1 MSYFE
6 IKNITV
12 EFGGVKALNNVSF
25 SVKQGEIF
33 TIIGPNGAGKSTL
46 FNVISRIYEPTR
58 IKKSKL
64 VKFFLKYTPGWL
76 FSWFIT
82 NKNKKNTE
90 NGKIYFN
97 NQDISK
103 KRPHQIAGLGIART
117 FQNLELF
124 ENATV
129 LQNLLLG
136 RHIYR
141 KSNLLNELFFT
152 PKVKKAELKNRLKVE
167 EVIDFLDLQ
176 HYRDT
181 IISGLPY
188 GVRKNVE
195 LARALC
201 TNPKLLLLDEP
212 SSGLTNEETIDLG
225 FWIKDIQSL
234 LNITVVMIEHDM
246 SFVNKVSDRIL
257 ALNYGEIIAAG
268 LPEEIKNSDKVKVAY
283 MGE

>member
-1 MSYFE
+1 MSLFE
-6 IKNITV
+6 VKNITV
-12 EFGGVKALNNVSF
+12 AFGGVKALNDVSF
-25 SVKQGEIF
+25 GVDKGEIF

-46 FNVISRIYEPTR
+46 FNVISRIYEP
-58 IKKSKL
+58 SK
-64 VKFFLKYTPGWL
+64 G
-76 FSWFIT
+76 
-82 NKNKKNTE
+82 E
-90 NGKIYFN
+90 IYFE
-97 NQDISK
+97 NQNISK
-103 KRPHQIAGLGIART
+103 TKPHNISKLGIART

-136 RHIYR
+136 RHIYKR
-141 KSNLLNELFFT
+141 TNILSEVFFT
-152 PKVKKAELKNRLKVE
+152 PSARKQEHEYRLKVE

-181 IISGLPY
+181 LINGLPY

-201 TNPKLLLLDEP
+201 TDPKLLLLDEP

-234 LNITVVMIEHDM
+234 LGITIIMIEHDM

-257 ALNYGEIIAAG
+257 ALNYGKILASG
-268 LPEEIKNSDKVKVAY
+268 LPEEIKNNEDVKQAY

>member
-1 MSYFE
+1 MSLFE
-6 IKNITV
+6 VKNITV
-12 EFGGVKALNNVSF
+12 SFGGVKALNDVSF
-25 SVKQGEIF
+25 TVDKGEIF

-46 FNVISRIYEPTR
+46 FNVISRIYEP
-58 IKKSKL
+58 S
-64 VKFFLKYTPGWL
+64 
-76 FSWFIT
+76 
-82 NKNKKNTE
+82 
-90 NGKIYFN
+90 NGEIHFN
-97 NQDISK
+97 DQNISK
-103 KRPHQIAGLGIART
+103 RKPHQIAELGIART

-141 KSNLLNELFFT
+141 KSNFINELFFT
-152 PKVKKAELKNRLKVE
+152 PKVKKAELEHRLKVE

-257 ALNYGEIIAAG
+257 ALNYGEIIATG
-268 LPEEIKNSDKVKVAY
+268 LPEEIKNNEKVKVAY

>member
-1 MSYFE
+1 MSLFE
-6 IKNITV
+6 VKNITV
-12 EFGGVKALNNVSF
+12 AFGGVKALNDVSF
-25 SVKQGEIF
+25 GVDKGEIF

-46 FNVISRIYEPTR
+46 FNVISRIYEP
-58 IKKSKL
+58 SK
-64 VKFFLKYTPGWL
+64 G
-76 FSWFIT
+76 
-82 NKNKKNTE
+82 E
-90 NGKIYFN
+90 IYFE
-97 NQDISK
+97 NQNISK
-103 KRPHQIAGLGIART
+103 TKPHNISKLGIART

-136 RHIYR
+136 RHIYKR
-141 KSNLLNELFFT
+141 TNILSEVFFT
-152 PKVKKAELKNRLKVE
+152 PSTRKQEHEYRLKVE

-181 IISGLPY
+181 LINGLPY

-201 TNPKLLLLDEP
+201 TDPKLLLLDEP

-234 LNITVVMIEHDM
+234 LGITIIMIEHDM

-257 ALNYGEIIAAG
+257 ALNYGKILASG
-268 LPEEIKNSDKVKVAY
+268 LPEEIKNNLDVKQAY

>member
-1 MSYFE
+1 MSYFD
-6 IKNITV
+6 IQDITV
-12 EFGGVKALNNVSF
+12 SFGGVKALNNVSF
-25 SVKQGEIF
+25 SVDQGEIF

-46 FNVISRIYEPTR
+46 FNVISRIYEPSSGE
-58 IKKSKL
+58 IH
-64 VKFFLKYTPGWL
+64 
-76 FSWFIT
+76 
-82 NKNKKNTE
+82 
-90 NGKIYFN
+90 FN
-97 NQDISK
+97 NQNISK
-103 KRPHQIAGLGIART
+103 KKAHQIAGLGIART

-152 PKVKKAELKNRLKVE
+152 PKVKKTELEHRLKVE

-225 FWIKDIQSL
+225 FWIKDIQSI

-257 ALNYGEIIAAG
+257 ALNYGEIIATG
-268 LPEEIKNSDKVKVAY
+268 LPDEIKANEKVRTAY

>member
-1 MSYFE
+1 MSLFE
-6 IKNITV
+6 VKNITV
-12 EFGGVKALNNVSF
+12 AFGGVKALNDVSF
-25 SVKQGEIF
+25 GVDKGEIF

-46 FNVISRIYEPTR
+46 FNVISRIYEP
-58 IKKSKL
+58 SK
-64 VKFFLKYTPGWL
+64 G
-76 FSWFIT
+76 
-82 NKNKKNTE
+82 E
-90 NGKIYFN
+90 IYFE
-97 NQDISK
+97 NQNISK
-103 KRPHQIAGLGIART
+103 TKPHNISKLGIART

-136 RHIYR
+136 RHIY
-141 KSNLLNELFFT
+141 KKTNILSEVFFT
-152 PKVKKAELKNRLKVE
+152 PSARKQEHDYRLKVE

-181 IISGLPY
+181 LINGLPY

-201 TNPKLLLLDEP
+201 TDPKLLLLDEP

-225 FWIKDIQSL
+225 FWIKDIQTL
-234 LNITVVMIEHDM
+234 LGITIIMIEHDM

-257 ALNYGEIIAAG
+257 ALNYGKILASG
-268 LPEEIKNSDKVKVAY
+268 LPEEIKNNEDVKQAY

>member
-1 MSYFE
+1 MSLFE
-6 IKNITV
+6 VKNITV
-12 EFGGVKALNNVSF
+12 AFGGVKALNDVSF
-25 SVKQGEIF
+25 GVDKGEIF

-46 FNVISRIYEPTR
+46 FNVISRIYEP
-58 IKKSKL
+58 SK
-64 VKFFLKYTPGWL
+64 G
-76 FSWFIT
+76 
-82 NKNKKNTE
+82 E
-90 NGKIYFN
+90 IYFE
-97 NQDISK
+97 NQNISK
-103 KRPHQIAGLGIART
+103 TKPHNISKLGIART

-136 RHIYR
+136 RHIY
-141 KSNLLNELFFT
+141 KKTNILSEVFFT
-152 PKVKKAELKNRLKVE
+152 PSARKQEHEYRLKVE

-181 IISGLPY
+181 LINGLPY

-201 TNPKLLLLDEP
+201 TDPKLLLLDEP

-234 LNITVVMIEHDM
+234 LGITIIMIEHDM

-257 ALNYGEIIAAG
+257 ALNYGKILASG
-268 LPEEIKNSDKVKVAY
+268 LPDEIKNNPDVKQAY

>member
-1 MSYFE
+1 MSLFE
-6 IKNITV
+6 VKNVTV
-12 EFGGVKALNNVSF
+12 SFGGVKALNDVSF
-25 SVKQGEIF
+25 SVNKGEIF

-46 FNVISRIYEPTR
+46 FNVISRIYEP
-58 IKKSKL
+58 SK
-64 VKFFLKYTPGWL
+64 GQ
-76 FSWFIT
+76 
-82 NKNKKNTE
+82 
-90 NGKIYFN
+90 IYFN
-97 NQDISK
+97 EENISK
-103 KRPHQIAGLGIART
+103 TKPHNISRLGIART

-136 RHIYR
+136 RHIF
-141 KSNLLNELFFT
+141 KKTNLLSEIFFT
-152 PKVKKAELKNRLKVE
+152 PKSRQQEYEYRLKVE

-181 IISGLPY
+181 LINGLPY

-201 TNPKLLLLDEP
+201 TDPQLLLLDEP

-225 FWIKDIQSL
+225 FWMKDIQSIL
-234 LNITVVMIEHDM
+234 GITIIMIEHDM

-257 ALNYGEIIAAG
+257 ALNYGKILATG
-268 LPEEIKNSDKVKVAY
+268 LPDEIKNNADVKQAY

>member
-1 MSYFE
+1 MSLFE
-6 IKNITV
+6 VKNITV
-12 EFGGVKALNNVSF
+12 AFGGVKALNDVSF
-25 SVKQGEIF
+25 GVDKGEIF

-46 FNVISRIYEPTR
+46 FNVISRIYEP
-58 IKKSKL
+58 SK
-64 VKFFLKYTPGWL
+64 G
-76 FSWFIT
+76 
-82 NKNKKNTE
+82 E
-90 NGKIYFN
+90 IYFE
-97 NQDISK
+97 NQNISITKPHNISK
-103 KRPHQIAGLGIART
+103 LGIART

-136 RHIYR
+136 RHIY
-141 KSNLLNELFFT
+141 KKTNILSEVFFT
-152 PKVKKAELKNRLKVE
+152 PSVSKQEHEHRLKVE

-181 IISGLPY
+181 LINGLPY

-201 TNPKLLLLDEP
+201 TDPKLLLLDEP

-234 LNITVVMIEHDM
+234 LGITIIMIEHDM

-257 ALNYGEIIAAG
+257 ALNYGKILASG
-268 LPEEIKNSDKVKVAY
+268 LPEEIKNNADVKQAY

>member
-1 MSYFE
+1 MSLFE
-6 IKNITV
+6 VKNITV
-12 EFGGVKALNNVSF
+12 AFGGVKALNDVSF
-25 SVKQGEIF
+25 GVDKGEIF

-46 FNVISRIYEPTR
+46 FNVISRIYEP
-58 IKKSKL
+58 SKGEIYYENQNI
-64 VKFFLKYTPGWL
+64 LKTKPH
-76 FSWFIT
+76 
-82 NKNKKNTE
+82 N
-90 NGKIYFN
+90 
-97 NQDISK
+97 ISK
-103 KRPHQIAGLGIART
+103 LGIART

-136 RHIYR
+136 RHIY
-141 KSNLLNELFFT
+141 KKTNILSEVFFT
-152 PKVKKAELKNRLKVE
+152 PSARKQEHEYRLKVE

-181 IISGLPY
+181 LINGLPY

-201 TNPKLLLLDEP
+201 TDPKLLLLDEP

-234 LNITVVMIEHDM
+234 LGITIIMIEHDM

-257 ALNYGEIIAAG
+257 ALNYGKILASG
-268 LPEEIKNSDKVKVAY
+268 LPEEIKNNIDVKQAY

>member
-1 MSYFE
+1 MSYFD
-6 IKNITV
+6 IQDITV
-12 EFGGVKALNNVSF
+12 SFGGVKALNNVSF
-25 SVKQGEIF
+25 SVDQGEIF

-46 FNVISRIYEPTR
+46 FNVISRIYEPSSGE
-58 IKKSKL
+58 IH
-64 VKFFLKYTPGWL
+64 
-76 FSWFIT
+76 
-82 NKNKKNTE
+82 
-90 NGKIYFN
+90 FN
-97 NQDISK
+97 NQNISK
-103 KRPHQIAGLGIART
+103 KKAHQIAGLGIART

-152 PKVKKAELKNRLKVE
+152 PKVKKTELEHRLKVE

-225 FWIKDIQSL
+225 FWIKDIQSI

-257 ALNYGEIIAAG
+257 ALNYGEIIATG
-268 LPEEIKNSDKVKVAY
+268 LPEEIKANEKVRTAY

>member
-1 MSYFE
+1 MSYFD
-6 IKNITV
+6 IKDITV
-12 EFGGVKALNNVSF
+12 SFGGVKALTNVSF
-25 SVKQGEIF
+25 SVNQGEIF

-46 FNVISRIYEPTR
+46 FNVISRIYEPSSGE
-58 IKKSKL
+58 IH
-64 VKFFLKYTPGWL
+64 FD
-76 FSWFIT
+76 
-82 NKNKKNTE
+82 
-90 NGKIYFN
+90 
-97 NQDISK
+97 NQNISK
-103 KRPHQIAGLGIART
+103 KKAHQIAGLGIART

-152 PKVKKAELKNRLKVE
+152 PKVKKTELEHRLKVE

-234 LNITVVMIEHDM
+234 LNVTVIMIEHDM

-257 ALNYGEIIAAG
+257 ALNYGEIIATG
-268 LPEEIKNSDKVKVAY
+268 LPEEIKANEKVRTAY

>member
-1 MSYFE
+1 MSLFE
-6 IKNITV
+6 VKNITV
-12 EFGGVKALNNVSF
+12 AFGGVKALNDVSF
-25 SVKQGEIF
+25 GVDKGEIF

-46 FNVISRIYEPTR
+46 FNVISRIYEPNR
-58 IKKSKL
+58 
-64 VKFFLKYTPGWL
+64 G
-76 FSWFIT
+76 
-82 NKNKKNTE
+82 E
-90 NGKIYFN
+90 IYFE
-97 NQDISK
+97 NQNISK
-103 KRPHQIAGLGIART
+103 TKPHNISKLGIART

-136 RHIYR
+136 RHIYKR
-141 KSNLLNELFFT
+141 TNILSEVFFT
-152 PKVKKAELKNRLKVE
+152 PSARKQEHEYRLKVE

-181 IISGLPY
+181 LINGLPY

-201 TNPKLLLLDEP
+201 TDPKLLLLDEP

-234 LNITVVMIEHDM
+234 LGITIIMIEHDM

-257 ALNYGEIIAAG
+257 ALNYGKILASG
-268 LPEEIKNSDKVKVAY
+268 LPEEIKNNADVKQAY

>member
-1 MSYFE
+1 MGYFD
-6 IKNITV
+6 IKDVTV
-12 EFGGVKALNNVSF
+12 SFGGVKALNKVSF
-25 SVKQGEIF
+25 SVNQGEIF

-46 FNVISRIYEPTR
+46 FNVISRIYEP
-58 IKKSKL
+58 
-64 VKFFLKYTPGWL
+64 
-76 FSWFIT
+76 
-82 NKNKKNTE
+82 N
-90 NGKIYFN
+90 NGEIHFN
-97 NQDISK
+97 DQNISK
-103 KRPHQIAGLGIART
+103 RKPHQIAELGIART

-141 KSNLLNELFFT
+141 KSNFINELFFT
-152 PKVKKAELKNRLKVE
+152 PKVKIAELEHRLKVE

-257 ALNYGEIIAAG
+257 ALNYGEIIATG
-268 LPEEIKNSDKVKVAY
+268 LPEEIKNNEKVKVAY

>member
-1 MSYFE
+1 MSIFE
-6 IKNITV
+6 ARDITV
-12 EFGGVKALNNVSF
+12 AFGGVKALTDVSF
-25 SVKQGEIF
+25 SVDQGEIF

-46 FNVISRIYEPTR
+46 FNVISRIYQPNR
-58 IKKSKL
+58 GQI
-64 VKFFLKYTPGWL
+64 F
-76 FSWFIT
+76 
-82 NKNKKNTE
+82 
-90 NGKIYFN
+90 FN
-97 NQDISK
+97 NQNISK
-103 KRPHQIAGLGIART
+103 TKAHQIANLGIART

-141 KSNLLNELFFT
+141 KSNILTEVFFT
-152 PKVKKAELKNRLKVE
+152 PKVKRAELEHRLKVE

-176 HYRDT
+176 HYRDSL
-181 IISGLPY
+181 INGLPY

-201 TNPKLLLLDEP
+201 TSPKLLLLDEP

-234 LNITVVMIEHDM
+234 LNITIIMIEHDM
-246 SFVNKVSDRIL
+246 SFVNKVSDRLL
-257 ALNYGEIIAAG
+257 ALNYGEILAMG
-268 LPEEIKNSDKVKVAY
+268 LPDEIKANENVKKAY

>member
-1 MSYFE
+1 MSLFE
-6 IKNITV
+6 VKNITV
-12 EFGGVKALNNVSF
+12 AFGGVKALNDVSF
-25 SVKQGEIF
+25 GVDKGEIF

-46 FNVISRIYEPTR
+46 FNVISRIYEP
-58 IKKSKL
+58 SK
-64 VKFFLKYTPGWL
+64 G
-76 FSWFIT
+76 
-82 NKNKKNTE
+82 E
-90 NGKIYFN
+90 IYFE
-97 NQDISK
+97 NQNISK
-103 KRPHQIAGLGIART
+103 TKPHNISKLGIART

-136 RHIYR
+136 RHIY
-141 KSNLLNELFFT
+141 KKTNILSEVFFT
-152 PKVKKAELKNRLKVE
+152 PSARKQEHEYRLKVE

-181 IISGLPY
+181 LINGLPY

-201 TNPKLLLLDEP
+201 TDPKLLLLDEP

-234 LNITVVMIEHDM
+234 LGITIIMIEHDM

-257 ALNYGEIIAAG
+257 ALNYGKILASG
-268 LPEEIKNSDKVKVAY
+268 LPEEIKNNADVKQAY
-283 MGE
+283 MGSILYLNH

>member
-1 MSYFE
+1 MSLFE
-6 IKNITV
+6 VKNITV
-12 EFGGVKALNNVSF
+12 AFGGVKALNDVSF
-25 SVKQGEIF
+25 GVDKGEIF

-46 FNVISRIYEPTR
+46 FNVISRIYEP
-58 IKKSKL
+58 SK
-64 VKFFLKYTPGWL
+64 G
-76 FSWFIT
+76 
-82 NKNKKNTE
+82 E
-90 NGKIYFN
+90 IYFE
-97 NQDISK
+97 NQNISK
-103 KRPHQIAGLGIART
+103 TKPHNISKLGIART

-136 RHIYR
+136 RHIYKR
-141 KSNLLNELFFT
+141 TNILSEVFFT
-152 PKVKKAELKNRLKVE
+152 PSARMQEHEYRLKVE

-181 IISGLPY
+181 LINGLPY

-201 TNPKLLLLDEP
+201 TDPKLLLLDGP

-234 LNITVVMIEHDM
+234 LGITIIMIEHDM

-257 ALNYGEIIAAG
+257 ALNYGKILASG
-268 LPEEIKNSDKVKVAY
+268 LPEEIKNNADVKQAY

>member
-1 MSYFE
+1 MSYFD
-6 IKNITV
+6 IKDITV
-12 EFGGVKALNNVSF
+12 SFGGVKALSNVSF
-25 SVKQGEIF
+25 SVNQGEIF

-46 FNVISRIYEPTR
+46 FNVISRIYEPNSGE
-58 IKKSKL
+58 IH
-64 VKFFLKYTPGWL
+64 FD
-76 FSWFIT
+76 
-82 NKNKKNTE
+82 
-90 NGKIYFN
+90 
-97 NQDISK
+97 NQNISK
-103 KRPHQIAGLGIART
+103 KKAHQIAGLGIART

-152 PKVKKAELKNRLKVE
+152 PKVKKTELEHRLKVE

-225 FWIKDIQSL
+225 FWIKDIQSI

-257 ALNYGEIIAAG
+257 ALNYGEIIATG
-268 LPEEIKNSDKVKVAY
+268 LPDEIKANEKVRTAY

>member
-6 IKNITV
+6 IKDITV
-12 EFGGVKALNNVSF
+12 AFGGVKALNNVSF
-25 SVKQGEIF
+25 SVDQGEIF

-46 FNVISRIYEPTR
+46 FNVISRIYEP
-58 IKKSKL
+58 
-64 VKFFLKYTPGWL
+64 
-76 FSWFIT
+76 
-82 NKNKKNTE
+82 N
-90 NGKIYFN
+90 NGEIYFN
-97 NQDISK
+97 NQNISK
-103 KRPHQIAGLGIART
+103 KKPHQIAGLGIART

-141 KSNLLNELFFT
+141 KSHLLNELFFT
-152 PKVKKAELKNRLKVE
+152 PKVKKTELEHRLKVE

-225 FWIKDIQSL
+225 FWIKDIQSI

-257 ALNYGEIIAAG
+257 ALNYGEIIATG
-268 LPEEIKNSDKVKVAY
+268 LPEEIKTNEKVRTAY

>member
-152 PKVKKAELKNRLKVE
+152 PKVKKAELEHRLKVE
-167 EVIDFLDLQ
+167 EIIDFLDLH

-246 SFVNKVSDRIL
+246 SFVNKVSDRIIV
-257 ALNYGEIIAAG
+257 LNYGEIIAAG
-268 LPEEIKNSDKVKVAY
+268 LPQEIKENEKVRTAY

>member
-1 MSYFE
+1 MSLFE
-6 IKNITV
+6 VKNITV
-12 EFGGVKALNNVSF
+12 AFGGVKALSDVSF
-25 SVKQGEIF
+25 GVDKGEIF

-46 FNVISRIYEPTR
+46 FNVISRIYEP
-58 IKKSKL
+58 SK
-64 VKFFLKYTPGWL
+64 G
-76 FSWFIT
+76 
-82 NKNKKNTE
+82 E
-90 NGKIYFN
+90 IYFE
-97 NQDISK
+97 NQNISK
-103 KRPHQIAGLGIART
+103 TKPHNISKLGIART

-136 RHIYR
+136 RHIY
-141 KSNLLNELFFT
+141 KKTNILSEVFFT
-152 PKVKKAELKNRLKVE
+152 PSARKQEHEYRLKVE

-181 IISGLPY
+181 LINGLPY

-201 TNPKLLLLDEP
+201 TDPKLLLLDEP

-234 LNITVVMIEHDM
+234 LGITIIMIEHDM

-257 ALNYGEIIAAG
+257 ALNYGKILASG
-268 LPEEIKNSDKVKVAY
+268 LPEEIKNNVDVKQAY

>member
-6 IKNITV
+6 IKDITV
-12 EFGGVKALNNVSF
+12 AFGGVKALNNVSF
-25 SVKQGEIF
+25 AVNKGEIF

-46 FNVISRIYEPTR
+46 FNVISRIYEP
-58 IKKSKL
+58 S
-64 VKFFLKYTPGWL
+64 
-76 FSWFIT
+76 
-82 NKNKKNTE
+82 
-90 NGKIYFN
+90 NGEIHFN
-97 NQDISK
+97 NQNISK
-103 KRPHQIAGLGIART
+103 IKPHQIARLGIART

-136 RHIYR
+136 RHIYK

-152 PKVKKAELKNRLKVE
+152 PKVKKTELQHRLKVE

-268 LPEEIKNSDKVKVAY
+268 LPEEIKNNDKVKVAY

>member
-1 MSYFE
+1 MNLFE
-6 IKNITV
+6 VKNITV
-12 EFGGVKALNNVSF
+12 AFGGVKALNDVSF
-25 SVKQGEIF
+25 GVDKGEIF

-46 FNVISRIYEPTR
+46 FNVISRIYEP
-58 IKKSKL
+58 SK
-64 VKFFLKYTPGWL
+64 G
-76 FSWFIT
+76 
-82 NKNKKNTE
+82 E
-90 NGKIYFN
+90 IYFE
-97 NQDISK
+97 NQNISK
-103 KRPHQIAGLGIART
+103 TKPHNISKLGIART

-136 RHIYR
+136 RHIY
-141 KSNLLNELFFT
+141 KKTNILSEVFFT
-152 PKVKKAELKNRLKVE
+152 PSARKQEHEYRLKVE
-167 EVIDFLDLQ
+167 EVIDLQ

-181 IISGLPY
+181 LINGLPY

-201 TNPKLLLLDEP
+201 TDPKLLLLDEP

-234 LNITVVMIEHDM
+234 LGITIIMIEHDM

-257 ALNYGEIIAAG
+257 ALNYGKILASG
-268 LPEEIKNSDKVKVAY
+268 LPEEIKNNADVKQAY

>member
-1 MSYFE
+1 MSLFE
-6 IKNITV
+6 VKNITV
-12 EFGGVKALNNVSF
+12 AFGGVKALNDVSF
-25 SVKQGEIF
+25 GVDKGEIF

-46 FNVISRIYEPTR
+46 FNVISRIYEPNR
-58 IKKSKL
+58 
-64 VKFFLKYTPGWL
+64 G
-76 FSWFIT
+76 
-82 NKNKKNTE
+82 E
-90 NGKIYFN
+90 IYFE
-97 NQDISK
+97 NQNISK
-103 KRPHQIAGLGIART
+103 TKPHNISKLGIART

-136 RHIYR
+136 RHIYKR
-141 KSNLLNELFFT
+141 TNILSEVFFT
-152 PKVKKAELKNRLKVE
+152 PSARKQEHEYRLKVE

-181 IISGLPY
+181 LINGLPY

-201 TNPKLLLLDEP
+201 TDPKLLLLDEP

-234 LNITVVMIEHDM
+234 LGITIIMIEHDM

-257 ALNYGEIIAAG
+257 ALNYGKILASG
-268 LPEEIKNSDKVKVAY
+268 LPEDIKNNADVKQAY

>member
-1 MSYFE
+1 MSLFE
-6 IKNITV
+6 VKNITV
-12 EFGGVKALNNVSF
+12 AFGGVKALNDVSF
-25 SVKQGEIF
+25 GVDKGEIF

-46 FNVISRIYEPTR
+46 FNVISRIYEP
-58 IKKSKL
+58 SK
-64 VKFFLKYTPGWL
+64 G
-76 FSWFIT
+76 
-82 NKNKKNTE
+82 E
-90 NGKIYFN
+90 IYFE
-97 NQDISK
+97 NQNISK
-103 KRPHQIAGLGIART
+103 TKPHNISKLGIART

-136 RHIYR
+136 RHIYKR
-141 KSNLLNELFFT
+141 TNILSEVFFT
-152 PKVKKAELKNRLKVE
+152 PSARKQEHEYRLKVE

-181 IISGLPY
+181 LINGLPY

-201 TNPKLLLLDEP
+201 TDPKLLLLDEP

-234 LNITVVMIEHDM
+234 LGITIIMIEHDM

-257 ALNYGEIIAAG
+257 ALNYGKILASG
-268 LPEEIKNSDKVKVAY
+268 LPEEIKNNADV
-283 MGE
+283 

>member
-1 MSYFE
+1 MSYFD
-6 IKNITV
+6 IKDITIS
-12 EFGGVKALNNVSF
+12 FGGVKALTNVSF
-25 SVKQGEIF
+25 SVNQGEIF

-46 FNVISRIYEPTR
+46 FNVISRIYEPSSGE
-58 IKKSKL
+58 IH
-64 VKFFLKYTPGWL
+64 FD
-76 FSWFIT
+76 
-82 NKNKKNTE
+82 
-90 NGKIYFN
+90 
-97 NQDISK
+97 NQNISK
-103 KRPHQIAGLGIART
+103 KKAHQIAGLGIART

-152 PKVKKAELKNRLKVE
+152 PKVKKTELEHRLKVE

-234 LNITVVMIEHDM
+234 LNVTVIMIEHDM

-257 ALNYGEIIAAG
+257 ALNYGEIIATG
-268 LPEEIKNSDKVKVAY
+268 LPEEIKANEKVRTAY

>member
-1 MSYFE
+1 MSLFE
-6 IKNITV
+6 VKNITV
-12 EFGGVKALNNVSF
+12 AFGGVKALNDVSF
-25 SVKQGEIF
+25 GVDKGEIF

-46 FNVISRIYEPTR
+46 FNVISRIYEP
-58 IKKSKL
+58 SK
-64 VKFFLKYTPGWL
+64 G
-76 FSWFIT
+76 
-82 NKNKKNTE
+82 E
-90 NGKIYFN
+90 IYFE
-97 NQDISK
+97 NQNISK
-103 KRPHQIAGLGIART
+103 TKPHNISKLGIART

-136 RHIYR
+136 RHIYKR
-141 KSNLLNELFFT
+141 TNILSEVFFT
-152 PKVKKAELKNRLKVE
+152 PSARKQEHEYRLKVE

-181 IISGLPY
+181 LINGLPY

-201 TNPKLLLLDEP
+201 TDPKLLLLDEP

-225 FWIKDIQSL
+225 FWITDIQSL
-234 LNITVVMIEHDM
+234 LGITIIMIEHDM

-257 ALNYGEIIAAG
+257 ALNYGKILASG
-268 LPEEIKNSDKVKVAY
+268 LPEEIKNNADVKQAY